1 MSEAT
6 VDQLIEDLKSV
17 AASAEA
23 LLAATASDASERV
36 RDARRRASDSL
47 EKARVRLDG
56 FEQEI
61 KDRATAAA
69 REVDRYVHENP
80 WPTIAAAAGLGTLV
94 GLLLARRS

>member
-6 VDQLIEDLKSV
+6 VDKLIEDLKSV

-36 RDARRRASDSL
+36 REARKRASESL
-47 EKARVRLDG
+47 DKARARLEG
-56 FEQEI
+56 MEEAL

-69 REVDRYVHENP
+69 REVDRYVHDNP
-80 WPTIAAAAGLGTLV
+80 WPAVAAAAGIGALI
-94 GLLLARRS
+94 GLLLARR

>member
-1 MSEAT
+1 MTEAT
-6 VDQLIEDLKSV
+6 VDKLVEDLKSV

-36 RDARRRASDSL
+36 RDARKRAGESL
-47 EKARVRLDG
+47 DKARARLEG
-56 FEQEI
+56 LEEEL

-80 WPTIAAAAGLGTLV
+80 WPAIAAAAGIGALL
-94 GLLLARRS
+94 GLLIGRR

>member
-1 MSEAT
+1 MTEAT
-6 VDQLIEDLKSV
+6 VERLMEDLKAV

-36 RDARRRASDSL
+36 RDARKRASESL
-47 EKARVRLDG
+47 DKARARIHGL
-56 FEQEI
+56 EEEL

-80 WPTIAAAAGLGTLV
+80 WPAIAAAAGIGALLGIV
-94 GLLLARRS
+94 LARR

>member
-6 VDQLIEDLKSV
+6 VEKLMEDLKSV

-36 RDARRRASDSL
+36 RDARKRAGESL
-47 EKARVRLDG
+47 VRARARLDG
-56 FEQEI
+56 FEQEM

-69 REVDRYVHENP
+69 REVDHYVHENP
-80 WPTIAAAAGLGTLV
+80 WPAIAAAAGIGALV
-94 GLLLARRS
+94 GLLLARR

>member
-6 VDQLIEDLKSV
+6 VDRLMEDLKSV

-36 RDARRRASDSL
+36 RDARKRASESL
-47 EKARVRLDG
+47 DKARARINGL
-56 FEQEI
+56 EEEL

-69 REVDRYVHENP
+69 RAADRYVHENP
-80 WPTIAAAAGLGTLV
+80 WPAIAAAAGIGALV
-94 GLLLARRS
+94 GLLLARR